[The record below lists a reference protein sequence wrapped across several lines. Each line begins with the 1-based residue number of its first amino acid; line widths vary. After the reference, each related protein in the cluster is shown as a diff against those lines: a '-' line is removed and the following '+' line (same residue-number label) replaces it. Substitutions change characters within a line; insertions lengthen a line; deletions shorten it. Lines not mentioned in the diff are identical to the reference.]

1 MVRYDEGFFQHQ
13 ADGSERSARLVLEHL
28 FDLYRPESI
37 LDIGCGVGTWL
48 QAAQSLGVKD
58 ILGVDGAD
66 AAHDVPR
73 IDKSRILLMDLNQPI
88 SVGRRFDLVMSLE
101 VAEHL
106 PGSSARAFV
115 DNLTRHGD
123 LVLFSAALPFQGGF
137 GHVNENWLEYWA
149 KLFEHAGFEP
159 LDILRRT
166 LWHNTDVEWWYRQ
179 NMILFRRRT
188 KADVILAGHASE
200 PAMSTPHPELF
211 LRNQR
216 FGNPDR
222 YRTDLDRDIAY
233 WRAPVGPPPGYGPEF
248 AQKENKGPA
257 DYAALKAS
265 PPETLP
271 ATLRDA
277 IAPITLSPSPEPL
290 VASRRG
296 PDFLCIGVQK
306 AATTWLF
313 DVLHSHKDIFAPPGK
328 EMNFFNRRVFP
339 PGAAWSGEWASAN
352 STSLLRNYLERKAE
366 PNPYWLRLLVHLME
380 REVDQAWYE
389 HIFAKWGRGRLC
401 GECTP
406 GYALLPETEISQILQ
421 FNPEIRI
428 ILLLRDPVERALSA
442 LQTIGAHAPEA
453 VPFMDQIIEEPSFV
467 ARGLYQDFVPRWMSL
482 VPADQLL
489 IARSEQISRDPQAF
503 IDRLSAFLGVDPT
516 GFNPTRV
523 KGRHHVGSKDVLIPD
538 AIKDTLEQKFALSRA
553 YLEEVAPM
561 S

>member
-1 MVRYDEGFFQHQ
+1 MVRYDEEFFQNQ
-13 ADGSERSARLVLEHL
+13 AEGSERSARLVLGRL
-28 FDLYRPESI
+28 FDLHRPQSV

-48 QAAQSLGVKD
+48 QAAQSLGVAD

-66 AAHDVPR
+66 AAHDAPR
-73 IDKSRILLMDLNQPI
+73 IDKSRILIRDLNQPI
-88 SVGRRFDLVMSLE
+88 SLDRRFDLVMSLE

-106 PGSSARAFV
+106 PDSSARGFV

-149 KLFEHAGFEP
+149 THFDDAGFEP
-159 LDILRRT
+159 LDILRRA
-166 LWHNTDVEWWYRQ
+166 LWHNPDVEWWYRQ

-188 KADVILAGHASE
+188 MAGTILADHAAE

-216 FGNPDR
+216 IGRPDR
-222 YRTDLDRDIAY
+222 YRTDLKRDIDY
-233 WRAPVGPPPGYGPEF
+233 WRAPVGPAPGYGPEY
-248 AQKENKGPA
+248 AQKEHKPLA

-277 IAPITLSPSPEPL
+277 IAPVTVAPPPRPL
-290 VASRRG
+290 ARSQRG
-296 PDFLCIGVQK
+296 PDFLCVGVQK

-313 DVLHSHKDIFAPPGK
+313 DVLHSHKKIFTPPGK

-339 PGAAWSGEWASAN
+339 PGAAWSGEWAPAK
-352 STSLLRNYLERKAE
+352 STSLLRDYLERRE
-366 PNPYWLRLLVHLME
+366 QPNPHWLRLMIHLME
-380 REVDQAWYE
+380 PEVDQAWYE
-389 HIFAKWGRGRLC
+389 RIFSKWGRGRLC

-406 GYALLPETEISQILQ
+406 EYAMLPETEISQILQ

-442 LQTIGAHAPEA
+442 LRMIGAHAPDA
-453 VPFMDQIIEEPSFV
+453 VPFLDQIIEEPSFV
-467 ARGLYQDFVPRWMSL
+467 ARGLYQDFVPRWISL

-503 IDRLSAFLGVDPT
+503 VERLAAFLGVDPA
-516 GFNPTRV
+516 GFNRARV
-523 KGRHHVGSKDVLIPD
+523 TGRRHVGSKDVPIPD
-538 AIKDTLEQKFALSRA
+538 AVKDTLEQKFALSRA
-553 YLEEVAPM
+553 YLEDIAPM
-561 S
+561 T